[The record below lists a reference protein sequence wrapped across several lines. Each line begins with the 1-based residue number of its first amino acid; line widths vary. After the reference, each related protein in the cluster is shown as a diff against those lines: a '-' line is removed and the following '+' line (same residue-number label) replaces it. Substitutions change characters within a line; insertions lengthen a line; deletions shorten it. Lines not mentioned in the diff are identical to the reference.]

1 MKGHHQKELPKPTN
15 QQTNQPNNKQQR
27 NLLKRKQS
35 KESYHSRSI
44 STQKNK
50 HIEVEPEV
58 IKQNKNTLLS
68 YICQDSNGNLPL
80 NNDSS
85 SLLMNYAQILK
96 SYNPS
101 ETIHKM
107 IEMKPLKLL

>member
-1 MKGHHQKELPKPTN
+1 MNYICEGTPPKRNYRNQPTNKPTKETYLRRE
-15 QQTNQPNNKQQR
+15 TNLRREVIIEGQS
-27 NLLKRKQS
+27 LLK
-35 KESYHSRSI
+35 
-44 STQKNK
+44 KNK

-85 SLLMNYAQILK
+85 STYMNYAQILK

-101 ETIHKM
+101 GSNT
-107 IEMKPLKLL
+107 

>member
-1 MKGHHQKELPKPTN
+1 MNYICEGTPPKRSNHRKADNTRQTINLRRETN
-15 QQTNQPNNKQQR
+15 LRREVIIEGQS
-27 NLLKRKQS
+27 LLK
-35 KESYHSRSI
+35 
-44 STQKNK
+44 KNK
-50 HIEVEPEV
+50 HIEVEPEI

-85 SLLMNYAQILK
+85 STYMNYAQILT

-101 ETIHKM
+101 GSNS
-107 IEMKPLKLL
+107 

>member
-1 MKGHHQKELPKPTN
+1 MNYICEGTPPKRSNHRKADNTRQTINLRSETN
-15 QQTNQPNNKQQR
+15 LRREVIIEGQS
-27 NLLKRKQS
+27 LLK
-35 KESYHSRSI
+35 
-44 STQKNK
+44 KNK
-50 HIEVEPEV
+50 HIEVEPEI

-85 SLLMNYAQILK
+85 STYMNYAQILK

-101 ETIHKM
+101 GSNS
-107 IEMKPLKLL
+107 

>member
-1 MKGHHQKELPKPTN
+1 MSGKKPLDIDE
-15 QQTNQPNNKQQR
+15 KL
-27 NLLKRKQS
+27 NL
-35 KESYHSRSI
+35 I
-44 STQKNK
+44 
-50 HIEVEPEV
+50 

-85 SLLMNYAQILK
+85 STYINYAQILK

-101 ETIHKM
+101 GNNS
-107 IEMKPLKLL
+107 

>member
-1 MKGHHQKELPKPTN
+1 MNYICEGTPPKRNYRNQPTNKPSYRNKPTKETYLRRE
-15 QQTNQPNNKQQR
+15 TNLRKEVIIEGQS
-27 NLLKRKQS
+27 LLK
-35 KESYHSRSI
+35 
-44 STQKNK
+44 KNK

-85 SLLMNYAQILK
+85 STYMNYAQILK

-101 ETIHKM
+101 GSNT
-107 IEMKPLKLL
+107 